1 MPKVLFS
8 VLGQGPNN
16 LWSTLGRERLA
27 TLSPVLSPSFGIEEP
42 EGWPQM
48 GQGAIVSPQQA
59 ICSSHFSDVTK
70 QVLQRWCNTIFDLV
84 LSPKDVSDWLSFYL
98 HPQNTFTNVT
108 DGKSTVTA
116 TLWQSDLRGWMWL
129 CCVFPGGS
137 GFTSCCS
144 QPFSLPK
151 QVGTTIFRL
160 RRAPGWQTVNL

>member
-27 TLSPVLSPSFGIEEP
+27 TLSPALSPSFGIEDP
-42 EGWPQM
+42 EGWPQL
-48 GQGAIVSPQQA
+48 GQGAIVSLQQA
-59 ICSSHFSDVTK
+59 IRSSHFSDITK
-70 QVLQRWCNTIFDLV
+70 LLLQRWCNTIFDLV

-129 CCVFPGGS
+129 CCVSWWFR
-137 GFTSCCS
+137 FY
-144 QPFSLPK
+144 FSLFSAILPP
-151 QVGTTIFRL
+151 QAGGDNYF
-160 RRAPGWQTVNL
+160 